1 MKDSRG
7 EREKRVERGPA
18 GDLGPPPPWL
28 PGAARAQRAGIT
40 NMFSE
45 CRCHCECLK
54 NKSVAQGNEKNGDV
68 YDAVT

>member
-7 EREKRVERGPA
+7 EREQRVERGPA
-18 GDLGPPPPWL
+18 GDLGLHPWL
-28 PGAARAQRAGIT
+28 PSAARAQRPGIT

-54 NKSVAQGNEKNGDV
+54 NKSGAQGNEKNGDV